1 MLTDSQATTEHIPAT
16 HAPVVQV
23 SESANG
29 GWDVR
34 IEHEGEAPLIEHYSD
49 WHRLERRRAI
59 LALPPIPVH

>member
-1 MLTDSQATTEHIPAT
+1 MPLDSPATAEHIPDT
-16 HAPVVQV
+16 RAPVVLV

-34 IEHEGEAPLIEHYSD
+34 IEHEGDAPVIEHYSD

-59 LALPPIPVH
+59 LALPPIAVQ